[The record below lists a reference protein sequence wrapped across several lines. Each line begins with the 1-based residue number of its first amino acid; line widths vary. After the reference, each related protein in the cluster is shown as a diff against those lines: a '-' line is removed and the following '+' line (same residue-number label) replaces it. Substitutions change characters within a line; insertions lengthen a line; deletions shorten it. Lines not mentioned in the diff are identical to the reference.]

1 MLELA
6 GVKAPDEVQ
15 GTSVLPILKGTAKN
29 WRTSF
34 LSEYFMEKNTPRV
47 PNWQAVRDAE
57 WKYIHYTDLEG
68 MDELYNVKTDPGE
81 MKNLIH
87 DAPKIAPAM
96 KKELERYNQIIR

>member
-1 MLELA
+1 MFESPCLDVFPERRVEA
-6 GVKAPDEVQ
+6 
-15 GTSVLPILKGTAKN
+15 
-29 WRTSF
+29 F